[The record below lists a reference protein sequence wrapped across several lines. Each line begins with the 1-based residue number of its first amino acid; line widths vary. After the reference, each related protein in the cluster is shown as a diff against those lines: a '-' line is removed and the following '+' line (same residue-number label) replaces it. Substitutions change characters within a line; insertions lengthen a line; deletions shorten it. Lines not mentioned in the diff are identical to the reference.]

1 MAVPLLI
8 VNIKPG
14 EWLADFQGTY
24 DAGATYQAGHMVKEG
39 ENVWSCL
46 KKTTGNTP
54 EEGSPY
60 WGFLGNALT
69 AVGVYVEEEAEDA
82 EQRAIASAK
91 VNSAGTAWAAIEEL
105 ATGAEEKV
113 APAPKLEVRNESA
126 LSVAR
131 IQGGVTMK
139 AGKEV
144 VAGAQL
150 FKLPAGY
157 RPTATVVIAATDSL
171 KAIRQVTITAAG
183 AVSLGT
189 NLKTVETVN
198 FDGITF
204 PTT

>member
-24 DAGATYQAGHMVKEG
+24 QAGATYQAGQMVKEG

-69 AVGVYVEEEAEDA
+69 AVGTYVEEEAEAA

-91 VNSAGTAWAAIEEL
+91 VNSGWRRT
-105 ATGAEEKV
+105 

-144 VAGAQL
+144 AANAQL
-150 FKLPAGY
+150 FVLPVGY
-157 RPTATVVIAATDSL
+157 RPTATVVVAATDSL
-171 KAIRQVTITAAG
+171 KTIRQVTITSAG
-183 AVSLGT
+183 VVSLST
-189 NLKTVETVN
+189 ALKTVETVDL
-198 FDGITF
+198 DGITF
-204 PTT
+204 STT